1 LEDDLLSGLPHGLSF
16 RFVDRIVEYVP
27 GVKVVALKNV
37 TCGEPY
43 MARQLPDGRGMP
55 LAFLVEAMTQA
66 AGVLV
71 SSGAPTFLAQLR
83 DVRLHRPVLPGDRL
97 TLEARLLQRFG
108 SLHRC
113 DVKAMVGDDMTCQ
126 AEIVLS
132 VGGDPP

>member
-1 LEDDLLSGLPHGLSF
+1 MEDDPLSGLPHGWSF

-55 LAFLVEAMTQA
+55 LAFLVEAMTQT

-83 DVRLHRPVLPGDRL
+83 ELQLHRPVLPGDRL
-97 TLEARLLQRFG
+97 KLEVHFLQRFG

-113 DVKAMVGDDMTCQ
+113 DVRALVGDDVACQ

-132 VGGDPP
+132 VGGNPP

>member
-1 LEDDLLSGLPHGLSF
+1 MEDDPLSGLPHGLSF
-16 RFVDRIVEYVP
+16 RFVDRIVEHVP

-43 MARQLPDGRGMP
+43 MERQLPDLRGMP

-71 SSGAPTFLAQLR
+71 SKGEPTFLALLR
-83 DVRLHRPVLPGDRL
+83 DVRLRRPVMPGDRL
-97 TLEARLLQRFG
+97 TLEANLLQQFG

-113 DVKAMVGDDMTCQ
+113 DVKAVVGGEVACQ